1 MVRIDNPDKFTY
13 DCQMVAQSPL
23 GGASSGSLAGGHSKL
38 RADLLLQLKKSE
50 ALTAKELAGRLGVSL
65 NAVRHHLKELE
76 GSGVIGYERRHQ
88 GVGAPTYAYRLTAA
102 GRGLF
107 PRRYEAALREVL
119 DEVVK
124 QQGRE
129 AAVAL
134 LEARYQ
140 KLTEQLQQELNEADA
155 PQRIQALAQVFSA
168 DGYMAEANVDAKTGT
183 LVHHNC
189 AVEAVARQFPELCAA
204 EARFLAT
211 VLGADVQREQHILAG
226 CNTCEYRV
234 RFKPTHP
241 TQEIL

>member
-1 MVRIDNPDKFTY
+1 MVPY
-13 DCQMVAQSPL
+13 SPL
-23 GGASSGSLAGGHSKL
+23 DAASSGSPSGGHSKL

-50 ALTAKELAGRLGVSL
+50 ALTAKELSARLSASL
-65 NAVRHHLKELE
+65 NAVRHHLRELE
-76 GSGVIGYERRHQ
+76 GSGMVGYERRHQ

-119 DEVVK
+119 DEVVR
-124 QQGRE
+124 QQGRG

-140 KLTEQLQQELNEADA
+140 KLTEQLQEQLNEADA
-155 PQRIQALAQVFSA
+155 PQRIQTLAQVFSA
-168 DGYMAEANVDAKTGT
+168 DGYMAEANVDANTAS

-189 AVEAVARQFPELCAA
+189 AVEAVAQQFPELCAA

-211 VLGADVQREQHILAG
+211 VLGAEVQREQHILAG
-226 CNTCEYRV
+226 CNACEYRV

-241 TQEIL
+241 PQETL

>member
-1 MVRIDNPDKFTY
+1 MIAR
-13 DCQMVAQSPL
+13 SPL
-23 GGASSGSLAGGHSKL
+23 DASTTRSLPGGYSRI
-38 RADLLLQLKKSE
+38 RADLLVQLKKSDG
-50 ALTAKELAGRLGVSL
+50 LTAKELAGRLGVSL
-65 NAVRHHLKELE
+65 NAVRHHLRELDA
-76 GSGVIGYERRHQ
+76 SGMIGYERRHQ

-102 GRGLF
+102 GQALF

-140 KLTEQLQQELNEADA
+140 KLTDQLQQQLIEADA
-155 PQRIQALAQVFSA
+155 SQRIQALAQVFSA
-168 DGYMAEANVDAKTGT
+168 DGYMAEANMDAKTGT

-189 AVEAVARQFPELCAA
+189 AVEAVAQQFPELCAA

-211 VLGADVQREQHILAG
+211 VLRADVQREQHILAG
-226 CNTCEYRV
+226 CNACEYRV

-241 TQEIL
+241 PQETL